1 MYIMYVCMQPLSIV
15 KRFQLFL
22 FQNFSYVKN
31 LLQFVKVIPLFR
43 FLNNSFIKKKEKNWN
58 KHYF

>member
-15 KRFQLFL
+15 KRYQLFL

-31 LLQFVKVIPLFR
+31 LLQFV
-43 FLNNSFIKKKEKNWN
+43 NNSFTKKKKERKTEINTISE
-58 KHYF
+58 FMR